1 MSKPTEQELTMALEQ
16 AKHLRESGQDE
27 HFIGKS
33 LLNCNYQMAYLI
45 DVLDAAEKYLNSG
58 MSQTEHT
65 KLLKAI
71 EKARKVGDY
80 AVHYKEP
87 NIPL

>member
-1 MSKPTEQELTMALEQ
+1 MSKPTKQELTMALDQ
-16 AKHLRESGQDE
+16 AKYLRESGQDT
-27 HFIGKS
+27 HCLGKS
-33 LLNCNYQMAYLI
+33 LMNCNYQMAYLI
-45 DVLDAAEKYLNSG
+45 DVLDAAEMYLNSG

-71 EKARKVGDY
+71 EKAREVGDFV
-80 AVHYKEP
+80 VHYREP